1 MRVEIIS
8 GADGLELKIR
18 INNWLEKNEENKV
31 VLTISPI
38 STLPGGGG
46 YILITYTEKEKVFE
60 KIQ

>member
-1 MRVEIIS
+1 MRVEIIT

-18 INNWLEKNEENKV
+18 INNWLEKNVDNKV

-38 STLPGGGG
+38 STLPAGGG

>member
-31 VLTISPI
+31 ILTISPI
-38 STLPGGGG
+38 STLSEGGG